1 MYRGLYIVMADHKHT
16 RNRLTHTA
24 YHRQW
29 QALIAAL
36 IIFDALMIW
45 GSLRLAYDLRFV
57 SSLLTYNAELSPT
70 TYTVLEISGI
80 PIWLGLFALA
90 GVYQRNNLL
99 GGTLEYKQ
107 VLKAGSAGV
116 VVLVVLA
123 FIWRDV
129 ALVSRSWLVFSW
141 IFLCGSV
148 TVERFL
154 IRRVAYR
161 LRRRGWLT
169 ARVLMVGANDQ
180 GIAIA
185 RQWQQSRTSG
195 MHVVGFVDDFKPIG
209 TSVLDDLKVIGQP
222 TALMQIIDQSD
233 VDEVVVV
240 PNAVAWETFEEIIT
254 QAGAAKDY
262 ELWLSPGFYEM
273 LTNSVVVT
281 NKSYVPLF
289 TINEARLVGLD
300 AIMKSVLDYGLGFGL
315 LLLTLPIMG
324 FIAAGL
330 KLSRRSVFMAHR
342 TIGQADTIFSMWKFN
357 TAADI
362 PNRLQRGLHRFALDK
377 LPQLFNVLTG
387 RMSLVGPRPR
397 VVDDQSID
405 PRQVHN
411 LRSVKPGLIGPWLV
425 TEVWSSS
432 DETRDD
438 LYYVRNWTI
447 WLDLQI
453 IFQSIL
459 AWFRLRRPN
468 VSTDSGARRSEL
480 AETVGSSAEARLSLG
495 GFARLQVKRGTSLVM
510 DKDQSPHRFQQD

>member
-1 MYRGLYIVMADHKHT
+1 MADHKHT
-16 RNRLTHTA
+16 LNRSTQTA

-45 GSLRLAYDLRFV
+45 GSLRLAYDLRFT
-57 SSLLTYNAELSPT
+57 SSLLTYYGELSPA
-70 TYTVLEISGI
+70 TYAIMEMIGL

-90 GVYQRNNLL
+90 GLYQRKNLL

-107 VLKAGSAGV
+107 VIKAGSAGV
-116 VVLVVLA
+116 VAIVSLA
-123 FIWRDV
+123 FVWRDV
-129 ALVSRSWLVFSW
+129 ALVSRGWLVFAW
-141 IFLCGSV
+141 IFLCASV
-148 TVERFL
+148 SVERFV

-185 RQWQQSRTSG
+185 KQWQQSHTSG

-222 TALMQIIDQSD
+222 TALLQIIDQSG

-254 QAGAAKDY
+254 QAGAVKDY

-289 TINEARLVGLD
+289 TINAARLVGPD
-300 AIMKSVLDYGLGFGL
+300 AIMKAVLDYGLGFGL
-315 LLLTLPIMG
+315 LLVMLPIMSL
-324 FIAAGL
+324 IAAGL

-342 TIGQADTIFSMWKFN
+342 TIGQGDTIFLMWKFN
-357 TAADI
+357 SADDK
-362 PNRLQRGLHRFALDK
+362 PTRLQRGLHRYALDK

-387 RMSLVGPRPR
+387 HMSLVGPRPR
-397 VVDDQSID
+397 VVDDQSLD

-425 TEVWSSS
+425 TEVWSSL

-453 IFQSIL
+453 LFQSIV
-459 AWFRLRRPN
+459 AWFRLRRPMLMAESDTSRSEEA
-468 VSTDSGARRSEL
+468 VLTDDTFEARRSISGL
-480 AETVGSSAEARLSLG
+480 MRLPIKHGAPL
-495 GFARLQVKRGTSLVM
+495 LM
-510 DKDQSPHRFQQD
+510 DKDRSSQRLE